1 MNKLTGGFWGLLIC
15 VLTTMCG
22 GCKTKKTITTT
33 THKQTYDSAAVI
45 KETTH
50 TTFSIIDTTHTS
62 EFTKTI
68 TEYVFSVPI
77 GMQDACVNEYVRD
90 TTHFAHLTNEASKKP
105 FVPMVIRK
113 SDGTLQINYGL
124 TGIKQTT
131 EESKDEQKGITQS
144 KDSTSC
150 KDTNTKVARSE
161 NTKKTDKQIE
171 KVQIAQPFCW
181 WQQIGALIIIG
192 VILYCLWR
200 YRPTIR
206 NITKHVLNKIKR
218 I

>member
-45 KETTH
+45 KETTR

-77 GMQDACVNEYVRD
+77 GVNEYVRD
-90 TTHFAHLTNEASKKP
+90 TTHFAHLTNEASKSP
-105 FVPMVIRK
+105 FIPMVIRK

-124 TGIKQTT
+124 KSIKQTT

-144 KDSTSC
+144 KDSTSN
-150 KDTNTKVARSE
+150 KDMSTKVTRSE
-161 NTKKTDKQIE
+161 NTKKTDKQID

-206 NITKHVLNKIKR
+206 NIMKHVLNKIKR